1 MHLLLVED
9 DLDLGASLARALEHE
24 RFSIEWVRS
33 AAAARQLFDARRH
46 DAVLLDLGLP
56 DGTGMALLSAWRAQA
71 ADTAVLVLTA
81 RSALA
86 DRLQG
91 LRLGA
96 DDFLVKPFA
105 VEELIARIHAVTR
118 RSARQAQDV
127 WQIGSLHIDAPA
139 RRVLRESMPVALS
152 PREFDLLVVLARQA
166 GEVVA
171 KHRLAQALAPLG
183 EPLDL
188 NAVEFH
194 VHRLRRKLGTETV
207 HTVRGIGYR
216 LSA

>member
-9 DLDLGASLARALEHE
+9 DLDLGASLARALERE

-46 DAVLLDLGLP
+46 DVVLLDLGLP
-56 DGTGMALLSAWRAQA
+56 DGTGMALLSAWRAQTA
-71 ADTAVLVLTA
+71 GTAVLVLTA

-118 RSARQAQDV
+118 RSARQTQDV
-127 WQIGSLHIDAPA
+127 WQIGRLHIDTPA
-139 RRVLRESMPVALS
+139 RRVLREGVPVALS

-171 KHRLAQALAPLG
+171 KHRLAQALEPLG

-194 VHRLRRKLGTETV
+194 VHRLRRKLGPEAV

-216 LSA
+216 LTA